1 MTCDRFKQHSLIPL
15 SLRSLADEHEV
26 DVIGINIGS
35 HIDCGSSSSNSSNAS
50 DVIIGGSGT
59 ADRSAASAAAN
70 SGVAIAASWT
80 RQLTIGGGGHGHDGV
95 SGTIQVQSA

>member
-1 MTCDRFKQHSLIPL
+1 M
-15 SLRSLADEHEV
+15 
-26 DVIGINIGS
+26 IGINIGS
-35 HIDCGSSSSNSSNAS
+35 HIDCGSSSNSSS
-50 DVIIGGSGT
+50 DVIVGA
-59 ADRSAASAAAN
+59 ADRSANAAN